1 MVQRLWTMRR
11 SPLVV
16 ALIIISAYSF
26 TGCASDAPPPPDRSS
41 QEIKSDS
48 DRMFEKLKQEE
59 RERAK
64 GTEGTPR

>member
-1 MVQRLWTMRR
+1 MVQRLWT
-11 SPLVV
+11 SCGSLLVV
-16 ALIIISAYSF
+16 ALMIMSASSF
-26 TGCASDAPPPPDRSS
+26 TGCASDAPPPDRSS

-48 DRMFEKLKQEE
+48 DRMFEKMKQEE